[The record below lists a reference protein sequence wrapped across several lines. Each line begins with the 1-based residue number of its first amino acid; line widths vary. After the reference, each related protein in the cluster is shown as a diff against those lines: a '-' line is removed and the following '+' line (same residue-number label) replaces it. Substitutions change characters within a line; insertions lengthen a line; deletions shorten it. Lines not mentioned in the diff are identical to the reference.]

1 MIFKLLACDV
11 ITREVCHCIAR
22 SVHTIDPQFTPKGEH
37 NASAN
42 LRALLQA
49 QIDAVAA
56 GNVEY
61 DAVLLGYG
69 LCGNSTLGLEA
80 RRFPL
85 VIPRAHDCTT
95 LFLGSK
101 EAFQEHF
108 GPNPS
113 QTWASVGYSERGGS
127 VLSDSSTRDWLG
139 GSQSF
144 AELAAIYGEENAQF
158 ILDTLRVTHDSDS
171 IWFIDVPETRAESVI
186 ARIEEQARQEKKEI
200 RKIAGS
206 IRMIEGLL
214 SGNWPESDYLVVP
227 PGHRVA
233 GVYDMEE
240 VVRAEPV
247 Q

>member
-1 MIFKLLACDV
+1 MARVYNFCAGPAVLPL
-11 ITREVCHCIAR
+11 EVLQEAQSTLVDYQGSGMSLMECSHRGKEYMAVQEEAI
-22 SVHTIDPQFTPKGEH
+22 
-37 NASAN
+37 AN

-113 QTWASVGYSERGGS
+113 QTWASVGWSRRARAAR
-127 VLSDSSTRDWLG
+127 STASGRFLCPATAHTRCPRSRATATFRWPTTKSAG
-139 GSQSF
+139 TSSF
-144 AELAAIYGEENAQF
+144 ASSPSRPA
-158 ILDTLRVTHDSDS
+158 
-171 IWFIDVPETRAESVI
+171 P
-186 ARIEEQARQEKKEI
+186 
-200 RKIAGS
+200 
-206 IRMIEGLL
+206 
-214 SGNWPESDYLVVP
+214 
-227 PGHRVA
+227 
-233 GVYDMEE
+233 
-240 VVRAEPV
+240 
-247 Q
+247 